1 MESVLMDLI
10 TTLEDL
16 VPELENGLAQASDV
30 AALEALRVDFL
41 GRKGRLA
48 QIMGRLPSLAP
59 EERPAFGKKA
69 NEVKER
75 LAALFT
81 VKKDSLENAAENAKL
96 SRFDASL
103 PGRLPWQGSLHPL
116 TLVIEEICDVLQ
128 GLGYEVVDGF
138 EIETDFN
145 NFEALNL
152 PREHPARDM
161 QDTFYITDSV
171 VLRTHTSPMQVR
183 AMLERKKPPVA
194 IIAPGKV
201 HRRDSDLTH
210 SPMFHQIEG
219 LYVDTNVTFRDL
231 RGTLTAFMR
240 QLFGP
245 GVSVRFRPS
254 FFPFTEPS
262 CEVDISCIICGG
274 KGHTGDGAC
283 RVCKT
288 TGWVEILGCGMVDP
302 NVYGF
307 VGFDPEQCSGFAFG
321 LGVERVA
328 MLKYGIGDLR
338 LFFANNV
345 QFLRQFG

>member
-1 MESVLMDLI
+1 MNLIAALESLA
-10 TTLEDL
+10 
-16 VPELENGLAQASDV
+16 PELEKGLTQASTV
-30 AALEALRVDFL
+30 SELEELRVDFL

-48 QIMGRLPSLAP
+48 QIMSRLPELLP
-59 EERPAFGKKA
+59 EERPAMGKAA

-75 LAALFT
+75 LNDLFSA
-81 VKKDSLENAAENAKL
+81 KKDTLDKSLENARL
-96 SRFDASL
+96 SRFDATL
-103 PGRLPWQGSLHPL
+103 PGRLPWQGTRHPI
-116 TLVIEEICDVLQ
+116 TQVIEEICDVLQ
-128 GLGYEVVDGF
+128 GIGYDVVDGF
-138 EIETDFN
+138 EIETDFH

-152 PREHPARDM
+152 PKEHPARDM
-161 QDTFYITDSV
+161 QDTFYVTDSV

-183 AMLERKKPPVA
+183 TMLERKKPPLA

-201 HRRDSDLTH
+201 YRRDSDITH

-219 LYVDTNVTFRDL
+219 LYVDKNVTFRDL
-231 RGTLTAFMR
+231 RGTLTMFVR

-245 GVSVRFRPS
+245 EMSVRFRPS

-262 CEVDISCIICGG
+262 VEVDISCIMCGG
-274 KGHTGDGAC
+274 KGHIGNAPC

-288 TGWVEILGCGMVDP
+288 TGWVEVLGCGMVDP
-302 NVYGF
+302 NVF
-307 VGFDPEQCSGFAFG
+307 KAVGFDPEECTGFAFG

-345 QFLRQFG
+345 QFLQQFS

>member
-1 MESVLMDLI
+1 MTLI
-10 TTLEDL
+10 TALERL
-16 VPELENGLAQASDV
+16 APELEKGLARASNV
-30 AALEALRVDFL
+30 SELEELRVDFL

-48 QIMGRLPSLAP
+48 QIMSRLPELPA
-59 EERPAFGKKA
+59 EERPAFGKAA
-69 NEVKER
+69 NQVKET
-75 LAALFT
+75 LNALFSA
-81 VKKDSLENAAENAKL
+81 KKSALDKHLEDAKL
-96 SRFDASL
+96 SRFDATL
-103 PGRLPWQGSLHPL
+103 PGRLPWQGTRHPI
-116 TLVIEEICDVLQ
+116 TQVMQEICEVLQ

-161 QDTFYITDSV
+161 QDTFYVTDSV

-183 AMLERKKPPVA
+183 SMLARKKPPLA

-201 HRRDSDLTH
+201 YRRDSDLTH

-219 LYVDTNVTFRDL
+219 LYVDKHVTFRDL
-231 RGTLTAFMR
+231 RGTLTAFVR

-245 GVSVRFRPS
+245 NVNVRFRPS

-262 CEVDISCIICGG
+262 VEVDISCIICGG
-274 KGHTGDGAC
+274 KGHIFEGPC

-288 TGWVEILGCGMVDP
+288 TGWVEVLGCGMVDP
-302 NVYGF
+302 NVYKA
-307 VGFDPEQCSGFAFG
+307 VGFDPEECTGFAFG
-321 LGVERVA
+321 LGVERMA

-338 LFFANNV
+338 LFFTNNV
-345 QFLRQFG
+345 QFLRQFV